1 MSAKV
6 GLSAQG
12 IEISSPDR
20 ELFPGLTKRDLVRY
34 YEAVAGAMVPHIR
47 HRLLTLRRFP
57 RGVTAPG
64 FVQQHDN
71 GGLPA
76 AFRSMPVT
84 EASGAVEP
92 HLYIEDAAGLIAG
105 VQMAALELHGWGSR
119 IEDLDT
125 PDRLV
130 FDLDPDPSIG
140 FREVAAAARAIRE
153 RLGTV
158 ESWPLLSGGKGVHVV
173 VTLGPKHDWDAVSG
187 FARRFAEGMAEAESN
202 RYIAEISKTERA
214 GRIFID
220 WLRNQRGATAVMPF
234 STRAK
239 PHAPVAMPI
248 GWDDLDGIDA
258 ADAFTVRHVLDEG
271 FRMPDGWGARP
282 QRLPEQD

>member
-1 MSAKV
+1 VSAKV
-6 GLSAQG
+6 GLTAQG
-12 IEISSPDR
+12 VEVSSPDR

-34 YEAVAGAMVPHIR
+34 YEAVAGAMVPHVR

-71 GGLPA
+71 GGLPG
-76 AFRSMPVT
+76 AFRSMSVT
-84 EASGAVEP
+84 EAGGALEP
-92 HLYIEDAAGLIAG
+92 HLYIEDAAGLVAG
-105 VQMAALELHGWGSR
+105 VQMAVLELHGWGSR
-119 IEDLDT
+119 IEDLDA

-153 RLGTV
+153 RLGV
-158 ESWPLLSGGKGVHVV
+158 IESWPLLSGGKGVHVI
-173 VTLGPKHDWDAVSG
+173 VTLGHGHDWSAVSG
-187 FARRFAEGMAEAESN
+187 FAKRFAADMAEAEPDL
-202 RYIAEISKTERA
+202 YIAEMSKAERQ

-239 PHAPVAMPI
+239 PGAPVAMPV
-248 GWDDLDGIDA
+248 GWDDLENLDK
-258 ADAFTVRHVLDEG
+258 ADAFTVRRILDDG
-271 FRMPDGWGARP
+271 LPDQPAT
-282 QRLPEQD
+282 